1 MKCASPTLALTGLP
15 SAVAATGGSRV
26 DVSSDGPPSASTL
39 RLAPLALLG
48 SVGGA
53 DGRRV
58 RRGDRESLFDG
69 SFAAGRSKLSFTPTV
84 AASAIAAPFAAWP
97 VVCCCCEGDGALV
110 KKDVI
115 GAAGFCGVAFL
126 ADIVDTTIE
135 RLSLFV
141 PCVTAERTRSVG
153 VRACCRRRALSGC
166 DGKQRG
172 IYRFAFKTGLM
183 ARFKFDGNAD
193 RHS

>member
-84 AASAIAAPFAAWP
+84 AVSAIAAPFNPAWP
-97 VVCCCCEGDGALV
+97 VVACCWEGDGALV

-126 ADIVDTTIE
+126 ADIVDTIE

-141 PCVTAERTRSVG
+141 PCVTAERGRGQWACVPAAAVGRSPAVMANNEESI
-153 VRACCRRRALSGC
+153 VSHS
-166 DGKQRG
+166 KQ
-172 IYRFAFKTGLM
+172 A
-183 ARFKFDGNAD
+183 
-193 RHS
+193 

>member
-97 VVCCCCEGDGALV
+97 VVVCCCCEGDGALV

-126 ADIVDTTIE
+126 ADIVDTIE

-141 PCVTAERTRSVG
+141 PCVTAERGRGQWACVPAAAVGRSPAVMANNEESI
-153 VRACCRRRALSGC
+153 VSHS
-166 DGKQRG
+166 KQ
-172 IYRFAFKTGLM
+172 A
-183 ARFKFDGNAD
+183 
-193 RHS
+193 

>member
-1 MKCASPTLALTGLP
+1 M
-15 SAVAATGGSRV
+15 AVAAFGGSRV

-84 AASAIAAPFAAWP
+84 AVSAIAAPFAAWP
-97 VVCCCCEGDGALV
+97 VVVCCCEGDGALV

-135 RLSLFV
+135 RLSV
-141 PCVTAERTRSVG
+141 RSVCHRRTWTRSVG

-172 IYRFAFKTGLM
+172 IHRFAFKTGLM
-183 ARFKFDGNAD
+183 SRFKFDGNAD